1 MPSGNRVKR
10 GRLISRRQ
18 VLAGAAASAVLGLN
32 GDLGRPARAARSAAR
47 STAKFTL
54 SLLPSG
60 TNVFVFAA
68 RNKGFWKQRGIEVEI
83 SRGFGS
89 AAAAQA
95 VGTGKFEFGLI
106 GAPSAI
112 EQAALGIPL
121 QSIATIQYDAAMG
134 IVVLAD
140 SPIKTPA
147 DLMGRRLGATV
158 SSGEFP
164 YLRAFAKRSGFDLAK
179 VQVVQ
184 LDSDARMRALAEQQV
199 DAVSGLAPAVVAPL
213 AADGVKTRFLPFAD
227 SGLRLYGL
235 SLLTQPKLIDQEPEL
250 CQAVADGALEGL
262 AFTLADPDAALA
274 AFYQEVKEGQVRNRP
289 AEVAIAMGMMQLT
302 LFDDVAKRHGLGWHD
317 PAKFMAMTELVA
329 KYATPPGTER
339 PDSDALFTNR
349 FAGAVKLSTAD
360 WDAAQKRFSD
370 YAQYL
375 R

>member
-1 MPSGNRVKR
+1 VKR
-10 GRLISRRQ
+10 GNLIGRRQ
-18 VLAGAAASAVLGLN
+18 VLAGAAAGAVLGLS
-32 GDLGRPARAARSAAR
+32 GALGRPARAART
-47 STAKFTL
+47 TAKFTL

-89 AAAAQA
+89 VAAAQA
-95 VGTGKFEFGLI
+95 VGTGKFDFGLI
-106 GAPSAI
+106 GAPAAI
-112 EQAALGIPL
+112 EQAALGAAL
-121 QSIATIQYDAAMG
+121 QSIAAIQYDAAMG
-134 IVVLAD
+134 IIVLAD

-147 DLMGRRLGATV
+147 DLAGRRLGATV

-164 YLRAFAKRSGFDLAK
+164 YLRAFAKRSGFDLAN

-184 LDSDARMRALAEQQV
+184 LDSDARVRALAEQQV
-199 DAVSGLAPAVVAPL
+199 DAVSGLAPAVVASL

-235 SLLTQPKLIDQEPEL
+235 SLVTQPKMIEQEPEL

-262 AFTLADPDAALA
+262 AFTLADPDAALN
-274 AFYQEVKEGQVRNRP
+274 AFYQEVKEGPVRNRP

-302 LFDDVAKRHGLGWHD
+302 LFDDIAKRHGLGWHD

-349 FAGAVKLSTAD
+349 FAGAVKLSAAE